1 MRKKVASRTFRA
13 LMLIALSL
21 LGNPMALSTKGIL
34 ITQVSGP
41 MPTTP
46 ESGESYRGSNE
57 QPVPGP
63 GLPMPDLERLGYVQ
77 EEFIIS
83 GMVDGKPYR
92 TSLLVRRPKDLKR
105 FSGLVGVETIHAG
118 GAIPFWGTGREVWAP
133 GGHGWVAVASQRA
146 ALENRVKVFNPTRYA
161 ALFIPEAPAGANGMA
176 ASPQDAISQAIMTQV
191 GLLLKKSR
199 KTGPLAGTKV
209 RYLLMGGSSQT
220 GGTTLRYIQQ
230 SHAASR
236 LPSGKPIYDGYMPME
251 AFSATRIEGGDAAVI
266 HAVGEGDF
274 GLFRV
279 NNPQAVFSTRE
290 DADAPKDRFR
300 EYQFAAASHVPTR
313 GRTASDRPGEYPS
326 QFPTQPFYKMALLHL
341 IDWVTKGMAPPR
353 GARLEQTAEGVMQRD
368 EHGNVKGGIRSPWV
382 DVPSAR
388 IIAAASVEPGQP
400 NTRAQQGLQENFSP
414 AKLAELYGT
423 RDNYLKRFN
432 AGLDA
437 AVAGRWITAADSA
450 RYKAEEAAK
459 PPF

>member
-1 MRKKVASRTFRA
+1 MWIARA
-13 LMLIALSL
+13 LLIASLSL
-21 LGNPMALSTKGIL
+21 AASAAPVAAKSIP
-34 ITQVSGP
+34 IPQISGP
-41 MPTTP
+41 VATTP

-63 GLPMPDLERLGYVQ
+63 GLPMPDLERVGYVQ
-77 EEFIIS
+77 EEFVVS

-118 GAIPFWGTGREVWAP
+118 GAIPFWGTGREVWAA

-146 ALENRVKVFNPTRYA
+146 ALENRVKKFNPGRYA
-161 ALFIPEAPAGANGMA
+161 SLFIPEAPAGASSMA

-191 GLLLKKSR
+191 GLLLKRNR
-199 KTGPLAGTKV
+199 KAGPFAGVKV
-209 RYLLMGGSSQT
+209 RHLLMGGSSQT

-230 SHAASR
+230 SHAAAR
-236 LPSGKPIYDGYMPME
+236 LPNGKPIYDGYMPME
-251 AFSATRIEGGDAAVI
+251 AFSMTRIEGGDAAVI

-274 GLFRV
+274 GLFRAG
-279 NNPQAVFSTRE
+279 NPQIRFSTRE
-290 DADAPKDRFR
+290 DGDAPTDRFR

-313 GRTASDRPGEYPS
+313 GRTATDRPGEYPS

-341 IDWVTKGMAPPR
+341 IDWVAKGTVPPR
-353 GARLEQTAEGVMQRD
+353 GARLEQSAEGVMQGD

-388 IIAAASVEPGQP
+388 IIAAAPVAPGEP

-414 AKLAELYGT
+414 AKLVQLYGT

-432 AGLDA
+432 TGMDA
-437 AVAGRWITAADSA
+437 LIAARWVTVADGAK
-450 RYKAEEAAK
+450 YKAEEAAK

>member
-1 MRKKVASRTFRA
+1 MRTFRA
-13 LMLIALSL
+13 LHVIAVTIFLCGAPLFAKS
-21 LGNPMALSTKGIL
+21 ASISQ
-34 ITQVSGP
+34 ISGP
-41 MPTTP
+41 IAVTA

-63 GLPMPDLERLGYVQ
+63 GLPMPDLERVGYVQ
-77 EEFIIS
+77 EEFVIS
-83 GMVDGKPYR
+83 GTVAGKPYR
-92 TSLLVRRPKDLKR
+92 TSLLLRRPTDLKR

-118 GAIPFWGTGREVWAP
+118 GAIPFWGVGREVWAV

-146 ALENRVKVFNPTRYA
+146 ALENRVKKFNPARYA
-161 ALFIPEAPAGANGMA
+161 SLYIPEAPAGPNGMA

-191 GLLLKKSR
+191 GMLLKSNR
-199 KTGPLAGTKV
+199 KAGPFAGTKV

-230 SHAASR
+230 SHAAAR
-236 LPSGKPIYDGYMPME
+236 LPNGKPIYDGYMPME
-251 AFSATRIEGGDAAVI
+251 AFSATRIDGGDAAVI

-274 GLFRV
+274 ALFRAG
-279 NNPQAVFSTRE
+279 NPQIRFAARE

-313 GRTASDRPGEYPS
+313 GRTSTDRQGEYPS

-341 IDWVTKGMAPPR
+341 IDWVTQGTMPPR
-353 GARLEQTAEGVMQRD
+353 GLRLEQSADGVMHRD

-388 IIAAASVEPGQP
+388 IIAAAPIAPGDP

-414 AKLAELYGT
+414 AKLTALYGT
-423 RDNYLKRFN
+423 RDAYLARFY

-437 AVAGRWITAADSA
+437 LVAARWITAADGA

>member
-1 MRKKVASRTFRA
+1 MLSFRTWLSAIAAISLFSPPVAAKSIPIPA
-13 LMLIALSL
+13 I
-21 LGNPMALSTKGIL
+21 
-34 ITQVSGP
+34 SGP
-41 MPTTP
+41 VTTTP
-46 ESGESYRGSNE
+46 DSGESYRGSNE

-63 GLPMPDLERLGYVQ
+63 GLPMPDLERVGIVQ
-77 EEFIIS
+77 EEFFIS
-83 GMVDGKPYR
+83 GTVDGKPYR

-118 GAIPFWGTGREVWAP
+118 GAIPFWGVGREVWAV

-146 ALENRVKVFNPTRYA
+146 ALENRVKKFNPARYA
-161 ALFIPEAPAGANGMA
+161 SLYIPEASAGPNDMA

-191 GLLLKKSR
+191 GMLLKSNR
-199 KTGPLAGTKV
+199 KAGSFAGAKV

-220 GGTTLRYIQQ
+220 GGTTLRYIEQ
-230 SHAASR
+230 SHAAAR
-236 LPSGKPIYDGYMPME
+236 LRNGKPIYDGYMPME

-274 GLFRV
+274 ALFRAG
-279 NNPQAVFSTRE
+279 NPQIRFATRE

-313 GRTASDRPGEYPS
+313 GRTSTDRPGEYPS

-341 IDWVTKGMAPPR
+341 IDWVTKGTVPPR
-353 GARLEQTAEGVMQRD
+353 GARLEQSADGVMQRD

-388 IIAAASVEPGQP
+388 IIAAAPIAPGDP

-414 AKLAELYGT
+414 AKLASLYGT
-423 RDNYLKRFN
+423 REAYLARFN

-437 AVAGRWITAADSA
+437 LVAARWMTAADGA

-459 PPF
+459 PRF

>member
-1 MRKKVASRTFRA
+1 MQLLKA
-13 LMLIALSL
+13 LISLTMVLIASSETSAAK
-21 LGNPMALSTKGIL
+21 NIPIP
-34 ITQVSGP
+34 QVSGP
-41 MPTTP
+41 VPTTP
-46 ESGESYRGSNE
+46 DRGESYRGSNE

-63 GLPMPDLERLGYVQ
+63 GLPMPDLERVGYVQ
-77 EEFIIS
+77 EEFVIS
-83 GMVDGKPYR
+83 GTIDGKPYR
-92 TSLLVRRPKDLKR
+92 TSLLVRRPKDLQR

-146 ALENRVKVFNPTRYA
+146 ALENRVKKFNPARYA
-161 ALFIPEAPAGANGMA
+161 SLYIPEAPAGANGMM

-191 GLLLKKSR
+191 GMLLKSNRKS
-199 KTGPLAGTKV
+199 GPFGGAKV

-220 GGTTLRYIQQ
+220 GGTTLRYIEQ
-230 SHAASR
+230 SHAAAR
-236 LPSGKPIYDGYMPME
+236 LPNGKPIYDGYMPME

-274 GLFRV
+274 ALFRAG
-279 NNPQAVFSTRE
+279 NPQMMFSSRE
-290 DADAPKDRFR
+290 DADAPRDRFR

-313 GRTASDRPGEYPS
+313 GRNSTDRPGEYPS
-326 QFPTQPFYKMALLHL
+326 QFPTQPFYKMSLLHL
-341 IDWVTKGMAPPR
+341 IDWVTMGTVPPR
-353 GARLEQTAEGVMQRD
+353 GPRLEQTTDGVMQRD

-388 IIAAASVEPGQP
+388 IIAAAPIAPGDP
-400 NTRAQQGLQENFSP
+400 NTRAQQGVQENFSP
-414 AKLAELYGT
+414 AKLAALYGT
-423 RDNYLKRFN
+423 REAYLARFN

-437 AVAGRWITAADSA
+437 LVAARWITTADGA
-450 RYKAEEAAK
+450 RYKSEEAAK

>member
-1 MRKKVASRTFRA
+1 MRIARTLL
-13 LMLIALSL
+13 LMALSL
-21 LGNPMALSTKGIL
+21 AVSATPSSAKSIP
-34 ITQVSGP
+34 IPQVSGP
-41 MPTTP
+41 VATTS

-63 GLPMPDLERLGYVQ
+63 GLPMPDLEKVGYVQ
-77 EEFIIS
+77 EEFVVS
-83 GMVDGKPYR
+83 GAVDGKPYR

-118 GAIPFWGTGREVWAP
+118 GAIPFWGVGREVWAA

-146 ALENRVKVFNPTRYA
+146 ALENRVKPFNPGRYS
-161 ALFIPEAPAGANGMA
+161 ALYIPEAPAGASSMA

-191 GLLLKKSR
+191 GLLLKSNR
-199 KTGPLAGTKV
+199 KTGPFAGSKV
-209 RYLLMGGSSQT
+209 RHLLMGGSSQT

-230 SHAASR
+230 SHAAAR
-236 LPSGKPIYDGYMPME
+236 LPNGKPIYDGYMPME

-274 GLFRV
+274 GLFRA
-279 NNPQAVFSTRE
+279 NDPKARFATRE
-290 DADAPKDRFR
+290 DADAPRDRFR
-300 EYQFAAASHVPTR
+300 EYHFAGASHVPTR
-313 GRTASDRPGEYPS
+313 GRAATGQPGEFPS

-341 IDWVTKGMAPPR
+341 IDWVTKGTVPPR

-388 IIAAASVEPGQP
+388 IIAAAPVGPGQP
-400 NTRAQQGLQENFSP
+400 NSRAQQGLQENFS
-414 AKLAELYGT
+414 ATKLVQLYGT
-423 RDNYLKRFN
+423 RENYLSRFN
-432 AGLDA
+432 AGIDVL
-437 AVAGRWITAADSA
+437 VAGRWITAIDGAK
-450 RYKAEEAAK
+450 YKAEEAAK